1 MDGVGDGGCGG
12 GQIDV
17 SVDVFVDMLLTLL
30 AAGCRCICEIQFDE
44 LFANTRRI
52 RVTQDTASHLARLQE
67 CVCVRVFYLVNSDSF
82 LYRYMFV
89 YMHGYVC
96 QFVS

>member
-1 MDGVGDGGCGG
+1 MDGVGVGDGGCGG

-30 AAGCRCICEIQFDE
+30 AAGCRCICEIRFDE
-44 LFANTRRI
+44 LFASTRRI

-67 CVCVRVFYLVNSDSF
+67 SVCV
-82 LYRYMFV
+82 
-89 YMHGYVC
+89 
-96 QFVS
+96 

>member
-1 MDGVGDGGCGG
+1 M
-12 GQIDV
+12 

-30 AAGCRCICEIQFDE
+30 AAGCRCICEIRFDE

-67 CVCVRVFYLVNSDSF
+67 CVCV
-82 LYRYMFV
+82 
-89 YMHGYVC
+89 
-96 QFVS
+96 

>member
-1 MDGVGDGGCGG
+1 MDVDGDGVGGCG

-30 AAGCRCICEIQFDE
+30 AAGCECICEIQFDE

-52 RVTQDTASHLARLQE
+52 RVTQDTASHLARLQV
-67 CVCVRVFYLVNSDSF
+67 CVCVCESSI
-82 LYRYMFV
+82 
-89 YMHGYVC
+89 
-96 QFVS
+96 